1 MESNLKLI
9 ENIAENL
16 ENGLWS
22 AAVDDILIIDR
33 PRGLLEEILQHFK
46 ISEELEYYPISEKSE
61 RWLKAIAR
69 TLAGEYA
76 CGNL

>member
-16 ENGLWS
+16 ANGFWT
-22 AAVDDILIIDR
+22 AAVADIKLITHRKTLLSKI
-33 PRGLLEEILQHFK
+33 LSHLEE
-46 ISEELEYYPISEKSE
+46 SEGEYYPSSGEAE
-61 RWLKAIAR
+61 RWLKSIAR
-69 TLAGEYA
+69 ILEGEYA

>member
-16 ENGLWS
+16 ANGFWT
-22 AAVDDILIIDR
+22 AAVEDILIIDK
-33 PRGLLEEILQHFK
+33 PRGLLEQILQHFK
-46 ISEELEYYPISEKSE
+46 ISEELEYYPISKKSE
-61 RWLKAIAR
+61 RWLKSISR
-69 TLAGEYA
+69 ILAGEYA